1 MIGNKI
7 YLPKIECRS
16 FTHVIQT
23 DQTEEQWKYFTST
36 LMEKPE
42 DQTLSSGYDRYLLRK
57 PKPPPEEGE
66 EEQEQ
71 D

>member
-1 MIGNKI
+1 M
-7 YLPKIECRS
+7 
-16 FTHVIQT
+16 IQT

-57 PKPPPEEGE
+57 PKLPPEEGE